1 MSTEKIKKLNAH
13 GHVNP
18 KEALSMMLALNIDF
32 QVITSHNHEQE
43 PHTTPENCVCKHAR
57 AKERLK
63 IIRDAHDEN
72 ALAMFMFEFVDDF
85 DPFNV
90 KKSKTSVCLKTL
102 SINPHVQK
110 SSSMTTVPI
119 AIGRKGKHEEVKK

>member
-1 MSTEKIKKLNAH
+1 MPTAKIKQLNAH

-32 QVITSHNHEQE
+32 QVTTSHNYEQE
-43 PHTTPENCVCKHAR
+43 LCTTPENCMCESAR
-57 AKERLK
+57 VKERLK
-63 IIRDAHDEN
+63 TIRDTCDEN

-90 KKSKTSVCLKTL
+90 KRSKTSTYLKTL
-102 SINPHVQK
+102 
-110 SSSMTTVPI
+110 
-119 AIGRKGKHEEVKK
+119 

>member
-1 MSTEKIKKLNAH
+1 
-13 GHVNP
+13 
-18 KEALSMMLALNIDF
+18 MMLALNIDF
-32 QVITSHNHEQE
+32 QVITSRDFEQE
-43 PHTTPENCVCKHAR
+43 LCTTPENCVCDCAR
-57 AKERLK
+57 DQKRLK
-63 IIRDAHDEN
+63 KIRDAYDES

-90 KKSKTSVCLKTL
+90 KRSKTSVCLKTL

-119 AIGRKGKHEEVKK
+119 AIGRKKKT